1 MSRLES
7 PHRRTLATAR
17 GPSATRPSTDAAAT
31 AARASSDQRS
41 GAPLLPGVAREPASL
56 AQTLHRF
63 CDEQDTSGSCNEQ
76 TELLR
81 YAPRRAVVEKNAL
94 RLNLDGQRQRLLLA
108 IAEGVPQNG
117 WWQGHRQVLH
127 SQPGRQCRN

>member
-1 MSRLES
+1 M
-7 PHRRTLATAR
+7 TLCDQQ
-17 GPSATRPSTDAAAT
+17 DA
-31 AARASSDQRS
+31 
-41 GAPLLPGVAREPASL
+41 
-56 AQTLHRF
+56 
-63 CDEQDTSGSCNEQ
+63 SGSSHEQ
-76 TELLR
+76 TEFLR

-117 WWQGHRQVLH
+117 CWQWHRQVLH